1 MLGVAGFAAAVD
13 YFIAASS
20 SAIHSFIAMA
30 KYYIIA
36 NCLVC
41 NSCMELLARVLICM
55 NVAYGDVNLGWIFR
69 QGR

>member
-1 MLGVAGFAAAVD
+1 MAGFAIIAD
-13 YFIAASS
+13 HFIAASS

-55 NVAYGDVNLGWIFR
+55 NMAYGDVNLAWIFW